1 MQAKKRTLK
10 APTKTG
16 QIPRGDIRAAVKAV
30 HIIPGEGEGWE
41 VRKSG
46 DGQLTQQFPNK
57 RDALEFAQSIG
68 KQKNAELII
77 HGRNG
82 KIQRM
87 DSSQGEPLPP
97 GDAAHTR

>member
-16 QIPRGDIRAAVKAV
+16 RIPRRDIRAVVKAV
-30 HIIPGEGEGWE
+30 HIIPREGEGWE

-46 DGQLTQQFPNK
+46 DGRLTQQFPNK
-57 RDALEFAQSIG
+57 RAALEFAQSVG
-68 KQKNAELII
+68 KQKNVELIL

-82 KIQRM
+82 QIQRI
-87 DSSQGEPLPP
+87 DSSQGDLSPP
-97 GDAAHTR
+97 RDTAQAR